1 MHKEISFQAKA
12 RYFTLGHYPSPKV
25 WLVFHGY
32 GQLAPYFI
40 RKFQFLADAGHL
52 VIAPEGLH
60 RFYLQ
65 DAKNRVG
72 ASWMT
77 REERLQDIDNYIT
90 YINGLVNH
98 ELQGEPQSI
107 GIIAFSQGAATATR
121 WALQYA
127 GEITTLLLWGG
138 IFPPDIDFEQAQK
151 KLKSTPTYFVYGKED
166 PFITEEKKDEFA
178 LITQK
183 LGLSP
188 NYYEFEGKHVL
199 PPQELKH
206 YLTKLSLLP

>member
-1 MHKEISFQAKA
+1 MQKEISFQYKA
-12 RYFTLGHYPSPKV
+12 RYFTLGQFPAPKV

-40 RKFQFLADAGHL
+40 RKFQFLADAGHF

-77 REERLQDIDNYIT
+77 REERLQDIRNYLS
-90 YINGLVNH
+90 YINQIVNY
-98 ELQGEPQSI
+98 ELKGEFPSI

-121 WALQYA
+121 WALQYPGA
-127 GEITTLLLWGG
+127 ITSLVLWGG
-138 IFPPDIDFEQAQK
+138 IFPPDIDFEKAQDK
-151 KLKSTPTYFVYGKED
+151 FKATPTYFVYGNSD
-166 PFITEEKKDEFA
+166 PLITEEKKEEFT

-183 LGLSP
+183 LGISP
-188 NYYEFEGKHVL
+188 SYHTFEGKHVL

-206 YLTKLSLLP
+206 YLTKFSLL